1 MHWVSL
7 LLSSFDILTRL
18 LVTLFYLLNIYLL
31 CARMIMIKTGM
42 EEDENGD
49 WVVRFEQAEGKLK
62 LTEATKKLFPKI
74 FRSFNITMDRLI
86 KELFDGEEEVRILLV
101 RYVVTQLI
109 SDAAFCI
116 EKWRTKGGGDESR
129 SDHQAYLEKWL
140 WRALW
145 DVYASEELRRLY
157 LTRLLLKK
165 QPECRHLDSRETM
178 K

>member
-1 MHWVSL
+1 
-7 LLSSFDILTRL
+7 
-18 LVTLFYLLNIYLL
+18 
-31 CARMIMIKTGM
+31 MINNTGM
-42 EEDENGD
+42 EEDKNGD

-62 LTEATKKLFPKI
+62 PTEATKKLLPQI
-74 FRSFNITMDRLI
+74 VRSFNITMDRLI

-129 SDHQAYLEKWL
+129 SDHHQYIEKWL

-157 LTRLLLKK
+157 LTRLLLTK